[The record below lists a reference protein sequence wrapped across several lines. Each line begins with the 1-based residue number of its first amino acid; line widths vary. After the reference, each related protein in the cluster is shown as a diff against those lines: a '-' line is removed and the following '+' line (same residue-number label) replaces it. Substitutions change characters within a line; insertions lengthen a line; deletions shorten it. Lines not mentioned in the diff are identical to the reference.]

1 MAGIKNIRDLYKKVG
16 EKGLREVL
24 SGEIRVTEKFDAYRF
39 AFEKNPH
46 DYKIYYYGKNG
57 KTPLSKIDRTV
68 SDLYEAAIT
77 HIESLPAEVK
87 RAIPVRHRF
96 GFSWFPNKKP
106 LNTEYDRQP
115 RNGLVLTD
123 ITIRNR
129 QWEVTHEV
137 KEQIVFNR
145 WANLFLS
152 ESIHPVFAGLL
163 DLSTIDSLVEMAKHD
178 YALQSL
184 NESQVYTSG
193 FLNESSS
200 KIEALVFESENT
212 LFKVSDVLQE
222 DTRDKRSHLFDILL
236 LEICEHIAD
245 YNIAGM
251 KSVSLYPDEA
261 YIEVVSEIFNDFV
274 DKHGTD
280 FISSGLDRPDFLKNS
295 GRINKKWVKNPKT
308 LSLIESNS
316 KYAYLL
322 TIFLTN
328 LKKPKYPSGLLNEA
342 VTTRFNNKIEEID
355 RVISDDYS
363 FLEFNSIL
371 KENDEDEAVEQIKKV
386 DVEKAV
392 LLLQSFFSGE
402 RKPVD
407 GKEKVNVIITDCSQL
422 TNDIIHEAEK
432 LHQENGY
439 RCILFHDVFYSQ
451 RSYSLSRAT
460 LQKALSTLV
469 SERNDIFIGHYFLD
483 EPFINYLM
491 RKLHPGF
498 TPVTVSISLQRA
510 SFFFMDWKALNAA
523 QLGEVPKIKIVY
535 HKNSKPALDGSLEK
549 DSYRDFCQ
557 LCPPAFHPYWTEM
570 KSAFDQFTYR

>member
-115 RNGLVLTD
+115 RNGLILTD

-137 KEQIVFNR
+137 KEQIVFDR
-145 WANLFLS
+145 WCNLFLA
-152 ESIHPVFAGLL
+152 ESIQPVFTGILETETA
-163 DLSTIDSLVEMAKHD
+163 DSLIEMAKHD
-178 YALQSL
+178 YTLQSL
-184 NESQVYTSG
+184 NESQVYTQG
-193 FLNESSS
+193 FLNKTSSG
-200 KIEALVFESENT
+200 IEALVFESGNT

-236 LEICEHIAD
+236 LEICEHIGS

-251 KSVSLYPDEA
+251 KSVSLHPDEA

-274 DKHGTD
+274 EKRGAD
-280 FISSGLDRPDFLKNS
+280 FLMSNLDRPDFLKNS
-295 GRINKKWVKNPKT
+295 GRINKKWIKNPKT
-308 LSLIESNS
+308 QTLIENNS
-316 KYAYLL
+316 KYSYLL

-328 LKKPKYPSGLLNEA
+328 LKKPKYPSGLLTEA

-355 RVISDDYS
+355 RVVSDDFS

-371 KENDEDEAVEQIKKV
+371 KENDEDIPEKLATV

-392 LLLQSFFSGE
+392 LLLQSFFAGP
-402 RKPVD
+402 RKPLD
-407 GKEKVNVIITDCSQL
+407 GKEKVNVIITNCSQMA
-422 TNDIIHEAEK
+422 NDIVKEAER
-432 LHQENGY
+432 LHQENGQ
-439 RCILFHDVFYSQ
+439 RVILFHDVFSAK
-451 RSYSLSRAT
+451 RSFSLPTTSVRKI
-460 LQKALSTLV
+460 LESLV
-469 SERNDIFIGHYFLD
+469 AERSDIFIGYYFMD
-483 EPFINYLM
+483 EPFISYM
-491 RKLHPGF
+491 FKKMKPGF
-498 TPVTVSISLQRA
+498 TPVLVSMPAEKRD
-510 SFFFMDWKALNAA
+510 FFEKERLSLNAS
-523 QLGEVPKIKIVY
+523 QLGELPKMKFVY
-535 HKNSKPALDGSLEK
+535 HKNSNKDFLSSLEK
-549 DSYRDFCQ
+549 DSYKEFCNC
-557 LCPPAFHPYWTEM
+557 CPSVYHPYWMEM
-570 KSAFDQFTYR
+570 KSSFDQFTYR

>member
-57 KTPLSKIDRTV
+57 KAPLSKIDRTV
-68 SDLYEAAIT
+68 SDLYEAAIN

-87 RAIPVRHRF
+87 RAMPVRHRF

-115 RNGLVLTD
+115 RNGLILTD

-145 WANLFLS
+145 WCNLFLA
-152 ESIHPVFAGLL
+152 ESIQPVFTGILETETA
-163 DLSTIDSLVEMAKHD
+163 DSLIEMAKHD
-178 YALQSL
+178 YTLQSL
-184 NESQVYTSG
+184 NESQVYTQG
-193 FLNESSS
+193 FLNKTSTE
-200 KIEALVFESENT
+200 IEALVFESGNT

-222 DTRDKRSHLFDILL
+222 DTRDKRSHIFDILL
-236 LEICEHIAD
+236 LEICEHIGS

-251 KSVSLYPDEA
+251 KTISLHPDEA

-274 DKHGTD
+274 EKRGSD
-280 FISSGLDRPDFLKNS
+280 FLVSELDRPDFLKNS
-295 GRINKKWVKNPKT
+295 GRINKKWIKNPKT
-308 LSLIESNS
+308 QTLIEKNS
-316 KYAYLL
+316 KYSYLL

-328 LKKPKYPSGLLNEA
+328 LKKPKYPSGLLTEA

-355 RVISDDYS
+355 RVVSDDFS

-371 KENDEDEAVEQIKKV
+371 KENDEDIPEKLATV

-392 LLLQSFFSGE
+392 ILLQSFFAGP
-402 RKPVD
+402 RKPLD
-407 GKEKVNVIITDCSQL
+407 GKEKVNVIIANCSQM
-422 TNDIIHEAEK
+422 TYNIIKEAER
-432 LHQENGY
+432 LQQETGQ
-439 RCILFHDVFYSQ
+439 RIILFHDVFSAK
-451 RSYSLSRAT
+451 RSFSLSEPT
-460 LQKALSTLV
+460 LRKILDSLV
-469 SERNDIFIGHYFLD
+469 AERDDLFIGYYFMD
-483 EPFINYLM
+483 EPFISYMLKKM
-491 RKLHPGF
+491 KPGF
-498 TPVTVSISLQRA
+498 SPALVSIA
-510 SFFFMDWKALNAA
+510 SEKRDFFEKDILSLNAS
-523 QLGEVPKIKIVY
+523 QLGELPKMKVVY
-535 HKNSKPALDGSLEK
+535 HKNTKREFLSSLEK
-549 DSYRDFCQ
+549 DSYKEFCNV
-557 LCPPAFHPYWTEM
+557 CPSAYHPYWMEM
-570 KSAFDQFTYR
+570 KSSFDQFTYR